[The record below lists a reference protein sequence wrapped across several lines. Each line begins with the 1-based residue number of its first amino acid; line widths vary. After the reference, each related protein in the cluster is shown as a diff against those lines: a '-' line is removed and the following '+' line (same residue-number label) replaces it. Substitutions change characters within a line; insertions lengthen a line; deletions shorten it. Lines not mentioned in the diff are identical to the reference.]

1 MTAALYARVS
11 TRDKGQTIEN
21 QLRELRAFAERLG
34 YHIYQEY
41 CDQES
46 GGTAERPH
54 FQRLFL
60 DAHQRRF
67 DVVLFWSLDR
77 FSREGVTETLNHL
90 QRITAAG
97 VQFKSFTEQYLD
109 STGMFRE
116 AIIGFLAAIAKQERV
131 RFSERI
137 KAGQARSSKAPG
149 RPALADEVV
158 VELRRL
164 RGQGLSFKKIQ
175 ALTGVPV
182 ATMHKYLVEVPTQL
196 INKRPPNPVF

>member
-1 MTAALYARVS
+1 MY
-11 TRDKGQTIEN
+11 K
-21 QLRELRAFAERLG
+21 
-34 YHIYQEY
+34 EY
-41 CDQES
+41 CDQEN
-46 GGTAERPH
+46 GGSVERPQ
-54 FQRLFL
+54 FQQLFK

-90 QRITAAG
+90 QRLTATG

-109 STGMFRE
+109 STGVFRD

-137 KAGQARSSKAPG
+137 KVGQARSSKAPG
-149 RPALADEVV
+149 RPALADNII

-164 RGQGLSFKKIQ
+164 RGEGLSFKKIQ
-175 ALTGVPV
+175 LATGVPV
-182 ATMHKYLVEVPTQL
+182 ATMHKYLVADDKIGSV
-196 INKRPPNPVF
+196 

>member
-1 MTAALYARVS
+1 MAAQRAKGYWLGQAKKTVQLSKSARTFS
-11 TRDKGQTIEN
+11 HFLFGNKSK
-21 QLRELRAFAERLG
+21 
-34 YHIYQEY
+34 EY

-46 GGTAERPH
+46 GGSAERPQ
-54 FQRLFL
+54 FQQLFK

-90 QRITAAG
+90 QRLTATG

-109 STGMFRE
+109 STGVFRD

-149 RPALADEVV
+149 RPAIADSVIA
-158 VELRRL
+158 ELRRL
-164 RGQGLSFKKIQ
+164 RGEGLSFKKIQ
-175 ALTGVPV
+175 LATGVPV
-182 ATMHKYLVEVPTQL
+182 ATMHKYLVADDSTVLE
-196 INKRPPNPVF
+196 

>member
-1 MTAALYARVS
+1 MQVALYARVS
-11 TRDKGQTIEN
+11 TKDKGQTNEN
-21 QLRELRAFAERLG
+21 QLRELRAFAARLG
-34 YHIYQEY
+34 YTVYQEY

-46 GGTAERPH
+46 GGSSERPQ
-54 FQRLFL
+54 FQQLFL
-60 DAHQRRF
+60 DAHQRHF

-90 QRITAAG
+90 QRLTAAG

-137 KAGQARSSKAPG
+137 KAGQARSTKAPG

-158 VELRRL
+158 AELRRL
-164 RGQGLSFKKIQ
+164 RGEGLSFKKIQ
-175 ALTGVPV
+175 VATGVPL
-182 ATMHKYLVEVPTQL
+182 ATMHKYLSEA
-196 INKRPPNPVF
+196 

>member
-11 TRDKGQTIEN
+11 TRDKGQTTEN

-34 YHIYQEY
+34 YTIYQEY

-46 GGTAERPH
+46 GGSAERPA
-54 FQRLFL
+54 FQQLFV
-60 DAHQRRF
+60 DAYQRRF

-77 FSREGVTETLNHL
+77 FSREGVTETLNYL
-90 QRITAAG
+90 QRLTAVG

-109 STGMFRE
+109 STGLFRE

-158 VELRRL
+158 AELRRL
-164 RGQGLSFKKIQ
+164 RGEGLSFKKIQ
-175 ALTGVPV
+175 VATGVPV
-182 ATMHKYLVEVPTQL
+182 ATMHKYLSA
-196 INKRPPNPVF
+196 N

>member
-11 TRDKGQTIEN
+11 TKDKGQTNEN

-34 YHIYQEY
+34 YTLYQEY

-46 GGTAERPH
+46 GGSVERPQ
-54 FQRLFL
+54 FQQLFH

-90 QRITAAG
+90 QRLTAAG

-109 STGMFRE
+109 STGIFRE

-137 KAGQARSSKAPG
+137 KAGQARSYKAPG
-149 RPALADEVV
+149 RPALTDEVV
-158 VELRRL
+158 AELRRL
-164 RGQGLSFKKIQ
+164 RGEGLSFKKIQ
-175 ALTGVPV
+175 VATGVPV
-182 ATMHKYLVEVPTQL
+182 ATMHKYLSSKC
-196 INKRPPNPVF
+196 I

>member
-1 MTAALYARVS
+1 MNAALYARVS
-11 TRDKGQTIEN
+11 TRDKGQTNEN

-34 YHIYQEY
+34 YTVYKEY

-46 GGTAERPH
+46 GGSAERPA
-54 FQRLFL
+54 FQQLFI

-90 QRITAAG
+90 QRLTAAG

-109 STGMFRE
+109 STGLFRE

-137 KAGQARSSKAPG
+137 KAGQARSSKQPG
-149 RPALADEVV
+149 RPALADDVV
-158 VELRRL
+158 AELRRL
-164 RGQGLSFKKIQ
+164 RGEGLSFKKIQ
-175 ALTGVPV
+175 LATGVPV
-182 ATMHKYLVEVPTQL
+182 ATMHKYLSEAQ
-196 INKRPPNPVF
+196 N